1 MTIPRTV
8 ECNLSLSRD
17 RRGNPLA
24 IQTGVNRVPRV
35 ARLLA
40 LAVRMEGLIRA
51 GGIADYSSVAQLGHV
66 SRARITQM
74 MNLLALSP
82 LLQEE
87 LLFLS
92 SVERGRDPI
101 HLRQLQPIARMRDW
115 RRQRRAWRELRR
127 RT

>member
-1 MTIPRTV
+1 MMAARIRSPLPFILCTVRVRMNPSARRMTMTIPRTV

-51 GGIADYSSVAQLGHV
+51 GGIADYSSVGQLGHV
-66 SRARITQM
+66 SRAR
-74 MNLLALSP
+74 
-82 LLQEE
+82 
-87 LLFLS
+87 
-92 SVERGRDPI
+92 
-101 HLRQLQPIARMRDW
+101 
-115 RRQRRAWRELRR
+115 
-127 RT
+127 